1 MEINVSHIEENL
13 TRVVITIELFGDKQY
28 AELLYRTID
37 ANIPKKMD
45 VRPITTDAIRE
56 PTTTDK

>member
-13 TRVVITIELFGDKQY
+13 TKVVITIELLGDKEY

-37 ANIPKKMD
+37 ANILKKMD
-45 VRPITTDAIRE
+45 VKPITTDAIHKN
-56 PTTTDK
+56 TTDDK